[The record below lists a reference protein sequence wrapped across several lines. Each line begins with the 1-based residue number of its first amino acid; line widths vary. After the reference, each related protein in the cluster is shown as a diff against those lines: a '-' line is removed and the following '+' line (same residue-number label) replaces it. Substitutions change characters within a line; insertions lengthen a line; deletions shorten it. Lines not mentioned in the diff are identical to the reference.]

1 MPKYRAKIIKTTHA
15 YFEFEADDPALAQDH
30 VEKLMEDYNQDP
42 STGYSPQNF
51 LDFYCEPYKHNIDYT
66 VIQAQDWKDIYA

>member
-1 MPKYRAKIIKTTHA
+1 MGKYRAKIQVITYA
-15 YFEFEADDPALAQDH
+15 DFEFDADSDGLAQDH

-51 LDFYCEPYKHNIDYT
+51 LEFYCSNLTRK
-66 VIQAQDWKDIYA
+66 IQYSKIQTQDWKDM